1 MGAAALSHDE
11 ADFLPGCTA
20 GLVLFDAQNRMV
32 YHNSHALGIL
42 TFAGA
47 GEKAEFLYPAIE
59 ALLSARTQKN
69 TNCRQDFRSG
79 RRLYTC
85 RWFVLSH
92 SSGNPQQDVTGV
104 LLERSVAPRVDL
116 AAAARQFGLTQR
128 EQQTVEFLTLG
139 LTSKEIAS
147 RMNISPN
154 TVKVFFRMV
163 MMKMAVN
170 TRSGILG
177 KITQTQ
183 TAA

>member
-1 MGAAALSHDE
+1 MGAAAPGHGAAS
-11 ADFLPGCTA
+11 FLPACTA
-20 GLVLFDAQNRMV
+20 GLVLLDAQNRVV
-32 YHNSHALGIL
+32 YHNLHALNIL

-47 GEKAEFLYPAIE
+47 GKKTESLYQAIE
-59 ALLSARTQKN
+59 ALLSARQKSPSYMP
-69 TNCRQDFRSG
+69 DFRSG
-79 RRLYTC
+79 RRRYAC

-92 SSGNPQQDVTGV
+92 RSGHPEHAVTGL
-104 LLERSVAPRVDL
+104 LLERAATGRVDL
-116 AAAARQFGLTQR
+116 SAAARQFGLTQR

-154 TVKVFFRMV
+154 TVKAFFRMV
-163 MMKMAVN
+163 MTKMAVS

-183 TAA
+183 PVA